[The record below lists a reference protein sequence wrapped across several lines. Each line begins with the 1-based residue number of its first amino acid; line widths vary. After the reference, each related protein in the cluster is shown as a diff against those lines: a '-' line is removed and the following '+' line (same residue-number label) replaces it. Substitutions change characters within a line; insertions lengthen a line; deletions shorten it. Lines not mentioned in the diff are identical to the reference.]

1 MQDFR
6 SLALDYKAIF
16 FTAKGSKVFSFF
28 SYSKGSKRSEM
39 LDSWFMVLDSWF
51 FLHLLINV
59 KHLFFKKLFLIFV
72 KIFNHHGF
80 NALFIRLWSFIRTF
94 AVIDVSSYRFISEK
108 FQGLYPLIPVRFK
121 TGNPSFFN
129 NHFEMCFRQ
138 TKYPLL
144 FCKIALNLILK
155 HISFI

>member
-6 SLALDYKAIF
+6 FL
-16 FTAKGSKVFSFF
+16 
-28 SYSKGSKRSEM
+28 
-39 LDSWFMVLDSWF
+39 VLDSWF
-51 FLHLLINV
+51 FLHLLIDV
-59 KHLFFKKLFLIFV
+59 KYLLFRKLIFIFV

-80 NALFIRLWSFIRTF
+80 IALFIRLWSSIRTF

-129 NHFEMCFRQ
+129 HHFEMYFRQ

-144 FCKIALNLILK
+144 FCKSALNCILK